1 MKKLLGILMI
11 FMTINIIGAK
21 EKVPIIPMIPLL
33 PAMPSQPEGEGV
45 QTEEGEIIKRPLETK
60 TIIMGMDVEVI
71 VPLEIISDV
80 EIQAMVINDQEVEV
94 PFEIEMNKEPDK
106 KDFYKL
112 NFTETEIDIDDD
124 GQDDTYIYSSK
135 FINSKIEKDNKVV
148 IKGKNISK
156 EGYHQKIIYVTVE
169 THD

>member
-1 MKKLLGILMI
+1 MRKLLGILMI
-11 FMTINIIGAK
+11 FIGINIIGVDEA
-21 EKVPIIPMIPLL
+21 PIMPMIPLL
-33 PAMPSQPEGEGV
+33 PAIPNKPEVEGET
-45 QTEEGEIIKRPLETK
+45 QKRPLETK
-60 TIIMGMDVEVI
+60 TIIMGMEVEVI
-71 VPLEIISDV
+71 IPLEIISDI
-80 EIQAMVINDQEVEV
+80 EIQAMIIDDQEVEV

-112 NFTETEIDIDDD
+112 NFTENEIDIDDD

-156 EGYHQKIIYVTVE
+156 EGYHQKIIYITVE

>member
-1 MKKLLGILMI
+1 MRKLLGILMI
-11 FMTINIIGAK
+11 FIGINIIGVDEA
-21 EKVPIIPMIPLL
+21 PIMPMIPLL
-33 PAMPSQPEGEGV
+33 PAIPNKPEVEGET
-45 QTEEGEIIKRPLETK
+45 QKRPLETK
-60 TIIMGMDVEVI
+60 TIIMGMEVEVI
-71 VPLEIISDV
+71 IPLEIISDI
-80 EIQAMVINDQEVEV
+80 EIQAMIIDDQEIEV

-106 KDFYKL
+106 RDFYKL

-156 EGYHQKIIYVTVE
+156 EGYHQKIIYITVE

>member
-11 FMTINIIGAK
+11 FMTINIIGAE

-33 PAMPSQPEGEGV
+33 PATPSQPEGEGV

>member
-1 MKKLLGILMI
+1 MKKLLGILMMI
-11 FMTINIIGAK
+11 IAINATGAEDK
-21 EKVPIIPMIPLL
+21 APVVPMIPLL
-33 PAMPSQPEGEGV
+33 PALPVQPAGDGTQNGGETV
-45 QTEEGEIIKRPLETK
+45 RKPLETK
-60 TIIMGMDVEVI
+60 TLIMEMEVEVV

-80 EIQAMVINDQEVEV
+80 EIQAMVIDEQEIEV

-124 GQDDTYIYSSK
+124 GQDDTYIYSTK

-156 EGYHQKIIYVTVE
+156 EGRHRKIIYITVE

>member
-1 MKKLLGILMI
+1 MRKLLGILMI
-11 FMTINIIGAK
+11 FIGINIIGVDEA
-21 EKVPIIPMIPLL
+21 PIMPMIPLL
-33 PAMPSQPEGEGV
+33 PAIPNKPEVEGE
-45 QTEEGEIIKRPLETK
+45 TPKRPLETK
-60 TIIMGMDVEVI
+60 TIIMGMEVEVI
-71 VPLEIISDV
+71 IPLEIISDI
-80 EIQAMVINDQEVEV
+80 EIQAMIIDDQEVEV

-112 NFTETEIDIDDD
+112 NFTENEIDIDDD

-156 EGYHQKIIYVTVE
+156 EGYHQKIIYITVE

>member
-1 MKKLLGILMI
+1 MRKLLGILMA
-11 FMTINIIGAK
+11 FMTINIIGAE
-21 EKVPIIPMIPLL
+21 EKLPIIPMIPLL
-33 PAMPSQPEGEGV
+33 PAIPSQPAGDGTELGEGV
-45 QTEEGEIIKRPLETK
+45 NKKPLETK
-60 TIIMGMDVEVI
+60 TIIMGMKVDVV

-80 EIQAMVINDQEVEV
+80 EIQAMVVDEQEIEV
-94 PFEIEMNKEPDK
+94 PFEIEVNKVPDK
-106 KDFYKL
+106 KDFYRL

-156 EGYHQKIIYVTVE
+156 EGFHKKIIYITVE

>member
-11 FMTINIIGAK
+11 FMTINIIGAE